1 MAFPFDDQW
10 NLLMS
15 SSIFAENAVLSVE
28 GVDIS
33 LRGIFIS
40 GTFSEDSP
48 AAYAPKMYVD
58 REFFRFPLVQLDGK
72 LEKPV
77 KEKLVGSSLH
87 LPERNRRFRIYT
99 VIGKENGDME
109 FELQEVE
116 DQEAVDG

>member
-1 MAFPFDDQW
+1 MQIEYCGVAVGFRQW
-10 NLLMS
+10 RVNC
-15 SSIFAENAVLSVE
+15 NAHRAATNRN
-28 GVDIS
+28 GT
-33 LRGIFIS
+33 GIFIS